1 MSASYYF
8 HFIDHKC
15 NVTLSAQGDTL
26 QSPNYPANYP
36 NGVICHT
43 LIEAPKGLVVWLN
56 IVNFSLQ
63 SDGSEQGICTNDYD
77 TLTFYDGPNESAPF
91 LGEYCGS
98 LIPEAFQSS
107 GRHLLVVFKSNHNT
121 TDTGYETT
129 ISFEGKSI
137 CISISNLY
145 CINVFHFIKSQVDY
159 MILQEKFFYG
169 LHDQRE

>member
-43 LIEAPKGLVVWLN
+43 LIEAPKTLVVWLN

-98 LIPEAFQSS
+98 LIPETFQSS
-107 GRHLLVVFKSNHNT
+107 GIHLFVVFKSNHNQQRIQ
-121 TDTGYETT
+121 DTKQPFLLKVNESVFLFLSC
-129 ISFEGKSI
+129 IVLMNSI
-137 CISISNLY
+137 LSRA
-145 CINVFHFIKSQVDY
+145 K
-159 MILQEKFFYG
+159 
-169 LHDQRE
+169 